1 MRTIRPVLSMALV
14 CCCLGLSANLCTQ
27 AADSDTRYVTTTLR
41 GKLTDPDKGKPLAG
55 AKLRFVSLDDPDLNR
70 ETVTQADGA
79 FEITG
84 LTYSSYVIEIETAD
98 GEVIRGVNA
107 LRVGE
112 GEKLEISLKIS
123 DRVQSQTT
131 LENRPDRF
139 VSAVKVEKVKWRRF
153 WREFGIFWGAA
164 AVAGP
169 GLGVGLARHE
179 RAVGRRNVEPAIGS
193 VRVRGDVDGVA
204 RSLPG

>member
-1 MRTIRPVLSMALV
+1 MMPTPRWVLPVTLAI
-14 CCCLGLSANLCTQ
+14 CCLGLSADLGAQTS
-27 AADSDTRYVTTTLR
+27 DSDSRYVTTTLR

-55 AKLRFVSLDDPDLNR
+55 AKLRFTSVDDPDLNR
-70 ETVTQADGA
+70 ETVTEADGA
-79 FEITG
+79 FEIAG
-84 LTYSSYVIEIETAD
+84 LTYSSYIIEIETAE

-112 GEKLEISLKIS
+112 AEKLEISLKIS
-123 DRVQSQTT
+123 DHVQSETT

-164 AVAGP
+164 AVAG
-169 GLGVGLARHE
+169 A
-179 RAVGRRNVEPAIGS
+179 AAS
-193 VRVRGDVDGVA
+193 Q
-204 RSLPG
+204 